1 MIKQRYPFLIF
12 IIFWK
17 IHCFSFETSVLYDAI
32 EEQNPL
38 KIIAFFD
45 NVDSISFEES
55 KELLLDIYHHFTDK
69 FGIEVFDNQEY
80 QNLLIKYT
88 HLYHLFLESN
98 ELFYKNQSAH
108 DTINF
113 FSKIQLCK
121 NIENELQRELPGSM
135 ILGGV
140 EILSG
145 ALLWILPFPGAKQA
159 AGLLLGDGIR
169 RTFNGLEELDKQNSS
184 R

>member
-1 MIKQRYPFLIF
+1 LGIFSRSIFFNLWKNILIKQRYPFLIF

-88 HLYHLFLESN
+88 HLYLSVSYGFYRSN
-98 ELFYKNQSAH
+98 LKEGHFYK
-108 DTINF
+108 T
-113 FSKIQLCK
+113 
-121 NIENELQRELPGSM
+121 
-135 ILGGV
+135 
-140 EILSG
+140 
-145 ALLWILPFPGAKQA
+145 
-159 AGLLLGDGIR
+159 
-169 RTFNGLEELDKQNSS
+169 
-184 R
+184 